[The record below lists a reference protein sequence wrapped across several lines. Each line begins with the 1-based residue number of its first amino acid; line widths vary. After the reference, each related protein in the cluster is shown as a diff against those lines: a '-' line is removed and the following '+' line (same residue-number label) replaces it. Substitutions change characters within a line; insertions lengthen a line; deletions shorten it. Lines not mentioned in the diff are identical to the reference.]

1 MTDSTYSLLP
11 NLDFLTPAEKAEIDH
26 EIKIIGRR
34 QAAGIE
40 ALKLVQRNRGWI
52 SDEALSAIASY
63 LRMPSAELEGVATF
77 YNLIYRQPVG
87 HYVIHVC
94 DSIACHLT
102 GYEDVVNALK
112 SALGIEFGQTSQDG
126 CFTLLTNACLGGCD
140 KAPVMMIAGEHYCY
154 LTPESA
160 VDVIQTLKAN
170 RDKQHSLEQLPDGG
184 AKQ

>member
-1 MTDSTYSLLP
+1 MTEHSQTIIAD
-11 NLDFLTPAEKAEIDH
+11 LDFLTAEEKAEIDY
-26 EIKIIGRR
+26 EIKVIGRS
-34 QAAGIE
+34 QAAGVE

-52 SDEALSAIASY
+52 SDEALCAIASY
-63 LRMPSAELEGVATF
+63 LRMSSAELEGVATF

-102 GYEDVVNALK
+102 GYESVVDALK
-112 SALGIEFGQTSQDG
+112 SELNIEFGQTSLDG

-140 KAPVMMIAGEHYCY
+140 KAPVMMIAGEHYCH

-160 VDVIQTLKAN
+160 IDVIQTLKAKH
-170 RDKQHSLEQLPDGG
+170 DQIKTSSEAQDGVT
-184 AKQ
+184 KP